1 MPGDTKYDF
10 IKMLLHGE
18 VHTFNVKLPTFYRC
32 RSECSSARSEKCWIG
47 LPICEDVTQN
57 RATLA
62 ITFFWRENRVFTY
75 DPESKRFL
83 PTVGGSSNLVQ
94 ETINSLIISRMSVQH
109 AGRLRESLAQT
120 LQRLCGASD
129 LRPELSVLG
138 QY

>member
-1 MPGDTKYDF
+1 M
-10 IKMLLHGE
+10 
-18 VHTFNVKLPTFYRC
+18 
-32 RSECSSARSEKCWIG
+32 
-47 LPICEDVTQN
+47 
-57 RATLA
+57 
-62 ITFFWRENRVFTY
+62 FTY

-83 PTVGGSSNLVQ
+83 STVGGSSNLVQ

-109 AGRLRESLAQT
+109 AGHLRESLAQT